1 MFEVADLSLKA
12 GNMGAQ
18 MGVGRIKLT
27 QLTVLAGMMMVMVR
41 GRGRGGRRSSAEMMT
56 TLGTTLHSTPTSAG
70 LLTAAGVGRGFSL
83 QVRLQLTDLMLETP
97 AEEN

>member
-1 MFEVADLSLKA
+1 MSLKA

-18 MGVGRIKLT
+18 VGVGRIKLT
-27 QLTVLAGMMMVMVR
+27 KLTVLAGMMMVMMRGR

-56 TLGTTLHSTPTSAG
+56 TLGTALHSTRASAG

-97 AEEN
+97 AVEN